1 MYTMPFGHMD
11 GSMHEH
17 RSELDY
23 RGFDEHTLEMLVT
36 TALKMRR
43 GWRYVELMESSSRM
57 TVFADPSAITVV
69 SAGPG
74 MHLILDVFFS
84 APWMSFAMS

>member
-17 RSELDY
+17 RSELDHC
-23 RGFDEHTLEMLVT
+23 GFDERTLAMLVT

-43 GWRYVELMESSSRM
+43 GWRYVELIESSWLM
-57 TVFADPSAITVV
+57 AVFADPIAITVV
-69 SAGPG
+69 FAGPG
-74 MHLILDVFFS
+74 MHLILDVFLS
-84 APWMSFAMS
+84 APWMFVSMP